1 MDELFYGFE
10 QGAAWFSESSGFLR
24 ITFRGIPGPE
34 VESAKRVVRV
44 AQVASRA
51 LKKYGGSVIKQT
63 LRFCMDPVFVYV
75 SFLARLGLWAGASR
89 YSGFGSGVY
98 MISRIL

>member
-34 VESAKRVVRV
+34 VESVKRVVRV

-63 LRFCMDPVFVYV
+63 LRFCVDLFSYMCLFWLGWGCGLGHLDT
-75 SFLARLGLWAGASR
+75 LGLGR
-89 YSGFGSGVY
+89 GF
-98 MISRIL
+98 I